1 MIVLV
6 MGVSGAGKSTI
17 GPALARSL
25 GWPYLDADDFHP
37 PENVAKMASGTPLD
51 DADRHPWLE
60 KMNRALLDLDEK
72 RSHAVL
78 GCSALKEAYRQ
89 HLRRGVAKL
98 EVVHLHA
105 EFEVIRGRLAERR
118 HRYMPASLLESQFA
132 TLEPPAAAIVVDVS
146 QPVERCLAQI
156 LSRLEL

>member
-25 GWPYLDADDFHP
+25 GWAYLDADDFHP
-37 PENVAKMASGTPLD
+37 PENVAKMASGKPLD

-60 KMNRALLDLDEK
+60 AMNRALVELDRK
-72 RSHAVL
+72 GSHAVL
-78 GCSALKEAYRQ
+78 GCSALKEAYRE
-89 HLRRGVAKL
+89 HLRRGLREFV
-98 EVVHLHA
+98 VVHLHGDI
-105 EFEVIRGRLAERR
+105 EVIRGRITGRK

-132 TLEPPAAAIVVDVS
+132 TLEAPASAIVVDVAE
-146 QPVERCLAQI
+146 PVERCLERI
-156 LSRLEL
+156 LSALGR